1 MSKRLFIVFLVL
13 MASCGKESIRSK
25 PQLRIKSVSSTVVPV
40 GKDLQVT
47 LRLSDKEGDFVDTLW
62 IKKRTSNC
70 GLSNFSDSV
79 LYRIPEETPR
89 IKNFDADV
97 LVTFSYAIEL
107 QPRCGKSDTAIFSF
121 WIRDYAGNSS
131 DTVTTSPIIIQRL

>member
-1 MSKRLFIVFLVL
+1 M
-13 MASCGKESIRSK
+13 
-25 PQLRIKSVSSTVVPV
+25 SSTVVPV

>member
-1 MSKRLFIVFLVL
+1 MTKRLFIAMFILL
-13 MASCGKESIRSK
+13 ASCGKEAIRSK
-25 PQLRIKSVSSTVVPV
+25 PQLRIKSVSSTNVPV
-40 GKDLQVT
+40 GSDLQVT

-70 GLSNFSDSV
+70 GLGNFTDSV

-89 IKNFDADV
+89 TKNFDADV

-121 WIRDYAGNSS
+121 WIRDFAGNNS
-131 DTVTTSPIIIQRL
+131 DTVTTSRITIQRL